1 MASNKKFMDFISNEV
16 TSKNLNNHPV
26 VKFALKDFYN
36 SSMEICDAIDA
47 NDKDGAKK
55 CLKDIIL
62 RLNCFLS
69 YAWVTGIITN
79 DDFVV
84 YSRAVDNFSANEK
97 KKFDDYFKEEVA

>member
-1 MASNKKFMDFISNEV
+1 MVNNKYFMDCLRNEAGK
-16 TSKNLNNHPV
+16 KNLSDHPV

-36 SSMEICDAIDA
+36 TSMKICDAIDA
-47 NDKDGAKK
+47 KDKDGAVMY
-55 CLKDIIL
+55 LKDIIL

-84 YSRAVDNFSANEK
+84 YSRAVDNFAAKEK
-97 KKFDDYFKEEVA
+97 KNFDDYFKEEVA

>member
-1 MASNKKFMDFISNEV
+1 MTSNKKFMDFISTEV
-16 TSKNLNNHPV
+16 AKKNLSDHPV

-36 SSMEICDAIDA
+36 TSMKICDAIDA
-47 NDKDGAKK
+47 KDKDGAAMY
-55 CLKDIIL
+55 LKDIIL

-84 YSRAVDNFSANEK
+84 YSRAVDNFAAKEK
-97 KKFDDYFKEEVA
+97 KNFDGYFKEEVA

>member
-1 MASNKKFMDFISNEV
+1 MTSNNKFMDYISTEV
-16 TSKNLNNHPV
+16 AKKNLSDHPV

-36 SSMEICDAIDA
+36 TSMKICDAIDA
-47 NDKDGAKK
+47 KDKDGTARY
-55 CLKDIIL
+55 LKDIIL

-84 YSRAVDNFSANEK
+84 YSRAVDNFAAKEK
-97 KKFDDYFKEEVA
+97 KNFDDYFKEEVA

>member
-1 MASNKKFMDFISNEV
+1 MTSNNKFMDFISTEV
-16 TSKNLNNHPV
+16 AKKNLSDHPV

-36 SSMEICDAIDA
+36 TSMKICDAIDA
-47 NDKDGAKK
+47 KDKDGAAMY
-55 CLKDIIL
+55 LKDIIL

-84 YSRAVDNFSANEK
+84 YSRAVDNFSAKET